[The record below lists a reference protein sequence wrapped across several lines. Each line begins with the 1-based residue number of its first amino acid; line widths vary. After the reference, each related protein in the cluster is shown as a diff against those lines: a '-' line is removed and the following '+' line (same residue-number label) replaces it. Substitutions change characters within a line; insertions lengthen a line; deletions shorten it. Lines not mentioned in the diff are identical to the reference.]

1 MERKPPH
8 KQTKGTHTK
17 KSSPSTEHVALEPCF
32 SIVETY
38 WKALVCSE
46 NIIFVHYFILTHFI
60 IKNYQDITRLL
71 NTTHS
76 LGKSYTC
83 WVFLFVRFFFC
94 FFFSVLQLYVTFT
107 SMAIVLQNRIN
118 FAVSFITN
126 ALRYVLEE

>member
-83 WVFLFVRFFFC
+83 WVFLFVRFVFLF
-94 FFFSVLQLYVTFT
+94 FFFS
-107 SMAIVLQNRIN
+107 SAAICHIYIYGNCITKQNKFCCIFYN
-118 FAVSFITN
+118 QCS
-126 ALRYVLEE
+126 